1 MGKVQSNIEP
11 WLGNVTGKL
20 GIIFVS
26 VGAVQAADT
35 ISRGEKTEISGE
47 STEDATTNGAF

>member
-1 MGKVQSNIEP
+1 MQSNIEP